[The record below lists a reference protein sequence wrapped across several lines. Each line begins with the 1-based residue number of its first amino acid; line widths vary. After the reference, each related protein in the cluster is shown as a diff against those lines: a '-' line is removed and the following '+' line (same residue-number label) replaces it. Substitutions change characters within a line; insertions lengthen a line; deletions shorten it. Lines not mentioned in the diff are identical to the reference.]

1 MATEIRPGVYDLT
14 TREEADG
21 RRYRVYLFD
30 GEVPTLVDAGH
41 EGTGDVVADQLAEL
55 GVEPRRLLVTHD
67 HGDHV
72 GGLDELADR
81 FDLAVR
87 APAGADLGDRTPD
100 VRLEDGD
107 RVGPFVAVHTPGHTP
122 HHLAY
127 VHEDRSVAVAG
138 DAVFGSDHR
147 GLPGGYVVL
156 PPAVYSDDLA
166 RADESL
172 ERLLE
177 YEFDALLVY
186 HGSSVLEDA
195 KGVLAA
201 FVDFPGKP

>member
-1 MATEIRPGVYDLT
+1 MASELKPGVYDLT
-14 TREEADG
+14 TRREDDG

-81 FDLAVR
+81 FELEVC
-87 APAGADLGDRTPD
+87 APAGADLGDWTPD

-127 VHEDRSVAVAG
+127 VHEDRSVAVVG
-138 DAVFGSDHR
+138 DAVFGADHR
-147 GLPGGYVVL
+147 GLPAGYVVL

-177 YEFDALLVY
+177 YEFDTLLVY
-186 HGSSVLEDA
+186 HGSSVTDDA
-195 KGVLAA
+195 KEVLAA